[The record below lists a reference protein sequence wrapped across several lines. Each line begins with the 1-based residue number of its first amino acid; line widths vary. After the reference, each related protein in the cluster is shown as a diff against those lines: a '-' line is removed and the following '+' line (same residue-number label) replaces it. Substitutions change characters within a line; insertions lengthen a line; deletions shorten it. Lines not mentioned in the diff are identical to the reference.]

1 MMYYFLNTIISN
13 VLKDNNSTCNITI
26 DDIKII
32 NDNFNYSGKNSI
44 DLKNNDYSKSTKVI
58 KILLNKQYYY
68 RK

>member
-32 NDNFNYSGKNSI
+32 NDNFNYSEKNSI